1 MLQGNSSLCTI
12 PFCMVII
19 IGNPVIGV
27 IPDEI
32 SIDSI
37 DITDSSQQIILSGH
51 VTSKDC
57 KQVGVEIFPLLYW
70 EKAGELAR
78 NRQAKGFK
86 LSLLS
91 VVQNIN
97 TAKSDSNGDTYGG
110 VFLYIFNPDGT
121 ITYLPAPPCPDH
133 QIQFAKVMEKSG
145 KKCWSKSINERKY
158 RYRLS
163 SGTYVVLLWD
173 ATNQRIYTD
182 THIENIYDVI
192 HGFIYP
198 TTGSGLIWDQ
208 KNRKKLF
215 STRIQVKY

>member
-1 MLQGNSSLCTI
+1 
-12 PFCMVII
+12 MVII

-32 SIDSI
+32 SFDSI
-37 DITDSSQQIILSGH
+37 DITDSPQQIILSGH

-91 VVQNIN
+91 VIQNIN

-110 VFLYIFNPDGT
+110 IFLYIFNPDGT

-145 KKCWSKSINERKY
+145 KKCWAKSINERKN
-158 RYRLS
+158 RHRLS

-182 THIENIYDVI
+182 THIENILMLYMGLSIQLQDPGLSGI
-192 HGFIYP
+192 RRTEKNSFQHGFRLNI
-198 TTGSGLIWDQ
+198 
-208 KNRKKLF
+208 K
-215 STRIQVKY
+215 